1 MKRKLLVLGMLLVS
15 VSIPMLGVAEREDVA
30 KSSSWSALV
39 HEENSI
45 LASVLYIP
53 YIFVQ
58 IPGRILD
65 GIFNSKPTSRA
76 TVPPPA
82 QREAE

>member
-1 MKRKLLVLGMLLVS
+1 MKRKFLVIGILLISVAIPLV
-15 VSIPMLGVAEREDVA
+15 GVAERDDVA
-30 KSSSWSALV
+30 KSSSWSAMV

-53 YIFVQ
+53 YIFAQ
-58 IPGRILD
+58 IPGRLLD
-65 GIFNSKPTSRA
+65 GIFNPKPTSRA

-82 QREAE
+82 HREAE